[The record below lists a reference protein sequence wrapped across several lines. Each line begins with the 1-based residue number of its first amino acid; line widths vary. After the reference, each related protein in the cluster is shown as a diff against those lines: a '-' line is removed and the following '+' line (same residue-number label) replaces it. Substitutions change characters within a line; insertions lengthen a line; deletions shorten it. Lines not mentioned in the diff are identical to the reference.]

1 MRLKPLPFHSILG
14 HHCYFFSVTFPF
26 SSSFSEAASRI
37 TSFPPFIS
45 STFSSTS
52 NRIGT
57 NVPIPRLFHSS
68 FLSSSRFFFPSS
80 LLTLCNFQIHRDK
93 TDEPVPA
100 SLDCDFKREE
110 SIQFLGVIRPSFS
123 FSTATGTARITSFL
137 LESFFIFLFS
147 NSKTRDRE
155 SYSL

>member
-1 MRLKPLPFHSILG
+1 MQLKPLPFHSILG
-14 HHCYFFSVTFPF
+14 HCYFFSVTFPF
-26 SSSFSEAASRI
+26 SSSFSETASRI